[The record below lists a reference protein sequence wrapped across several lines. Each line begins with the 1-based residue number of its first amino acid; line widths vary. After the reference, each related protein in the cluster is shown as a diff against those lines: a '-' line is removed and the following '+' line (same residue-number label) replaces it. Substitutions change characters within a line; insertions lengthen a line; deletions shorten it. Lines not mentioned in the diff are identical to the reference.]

1 MNIDLFTFSYNL
13 CVTIECL
20 NAIEGGTFVFAMAG
34 ELFAKVP
41 LNENLTEDTNAGKL
55 ILTSV
60 RKVLLAPRSDSSKVV
75 YEASIV
81 NKENFEFDGRGR
93 DFIYLCLSPECVTQL
108 NIRPGTSLDVEIQF
122 QMDRLFFCR
131 MHYATDQLL
140 SSDIVFPDVP
150 KINPLRNEKHNLKI
164 S

>member
-1 MNIDLFTFSYNL
+1 
-13 CVTIECL
+13 VTIECL
-20 NAIEGGTFVFAMAG
+20 QAIEEATYVFAMAG

-41 LNENLTEDTNAGKL
+41 LQENLTEDTDAGKL

-93 DFIYLCLSPECVTQL
+93 DFIYLCLSPQCVKQL
-108 NIRPGTSLDVEIQF
+108 GLKPRTSIDVEIQF

-131 MHYATDQLL
+131 MHYAIDQLQ
-140 SSDIVFPDVP
+140 SSEIVFPDVP
-150 KINPLRNEKHNLKI
+150 KINPLRNEKHNLRI